1 MSAPELLGEDSVF
14 GPRTY
19 VVGVPLV
26 VNVHADGRVTYEVD
40 LTEVTDDLG
49 EHSENSYSVIEADT
63 KIVQADVDRRDRVH
77 MVDAL

>member
-1 MSAPELLGEDSVF
+1 
-14 GPRTY
+14 